1 MSIYR
6 EEETY
11 YYGIQGKQEF
21 EAVLLH
27 RGGRCHVQSVRD
39 VVALLGERVPDTHYA
54 SEKRKANPAIHG
66 GEHRAGTFD
75 LPPGEGERH
84 DLAGGTSDVEDQPD
98 RYRADHGGDQPP
110 ESHPGGADDPE
121 AGAGPD
127 HLLIRHPEYGEP
139 SDSLN
144 RRGTKTRG
152 NDVDSR
158 TVVPGC
164 VFVPRLLM
172 GMHRSCLSSDAG
184 DRLDVLH
191 LTQGVAE
198 GLHILHI
205 EDVKLDLSFK
215 DTLVALDAQF
225 VDVHVEL
232 P

>member
-1 MSIYR
+1 MFKVSETLLRYWEKEFPTLITPRKSGRQIRQYTEENIEQVRLIYHLV
-6 EEETY
+6 
-11 YYGIQGKQEF
+11 K
-21 EAVLLH
+21 
-27 RGGRCHVQSVRD
+27 
-39 VVALLGERVPDTHYA
+39 
-54 SEKRKANPAIHG
+54 EKG
-66 GEHRAGTFD
+66 MT
-75 LPPGEGERH
+75 LQ
-84 DLAGGTSDVEDQPD
+84 GGTSDVEDQPD
-98 RYRADHGGDQPP
+98 RYRADHGGDQPS

-144 RRGTKTRG
+144 RRGTKTWG

-164 VFVPRLLM
+164 VFVPLRLM

-198 GLHILHI
+198 GLHIFHI

-225 VDVHVEL
+225 VDVHIEL